1 MLNQRQI
8 EILMEFCNHS
18 DEFLTASYFADKMGV
33 SLRTIQGDMKVIR
46 KELEDETSGV
56 LQ

>member
-46 KELEDETSGV
+46 KELEDET
-56 LQ
+56 